1 VDIALIM
8 HELLVE
14 GGGERQCVTLA
25 QALARRGHGVTL
37 YTSAYDRA
45 NCFAHTCRDLHVVD
59 VGRGSLQWIK
69 RPLFLRGW
77 LDMRHLARAVGQK
90 HEVWNPHHWPAQW
103 GALWLQGRLG
113 GKVTWM
119 CNDVPDFL
127 RKARRPHSLKDLLS
141 APLYALY
148 YLYDR
153 EQNRRIDLTLFL
165 SRWAEADYL
174 TIYEGATHVVRSGAD
189 PARFRPGGDPQRIRS
204 RFGFKDDDFVLL
216 WLGIFMPHRR
226 IEDALAAVAA
236 LTKRGRK
243 VKLLLAGSDR
253 SYPNYLASLKRRV
266 AELAIGDAVTF
277 TGKVAEEEIADFY
290 AACDAFLFPN
300 DQQTWG
306 LVVLE
311 AMASG
316 CVALVSTGAGVSEVL
331 TDGENAVLFPP
342 RSPQILAS
350 KIESILDQPDVRRS
364 ISVRGMELV
373 RKHYNYDRYA
383 EQMEESFRQTTTPS
397 VAHRARR
404 ES

>member
-8 HELLVE
+8 HELLIE

-25 QALARRGHGVTL
+25 QALARRGHRVTL

-45 NCFAHTCRDLHVVD
+45 NCFADTCKDLRVVD
-59 VGRGSLQWIK
+59 VGRGAMQWLK

-77 LDMRHLARAVGQK
+77 LDIRHLARVLNEK

-103 GALWLQGRLG
+103 GALWLQERIG
-113 GKVTWM
+113 GGVVWM

-127 RKARRPHSLKDLLS
+127 HKARRPRSLKNLLS
-141 APLYALY
+141 APLYTLY

-153 EQNRRIDLTLFL
+153 AQNRRIDLTLFL
-165 SRWAEADYL
+165 SKWAEADYR
-174 TIYEGATHVVRSGAD
+174 TIYEGTTNVVRSGAD
-189 PARFRPGGDPQRIRS
+189 PSRFRPGGDPKKIRS

-226 IEDALAAVAA
+226 IEDALAAVAE
-236 LTKRGRK
+236 LVKRGRR

-253 SYPNYLASLKRRV
+253 SFPEYLAALKQRV
-266 AELAIGDAVTF
+266 AELGIGDAVTF

-316 CVALVSTGAGVSEVL
+316 CLALVSTGAGVSEVL
-331 TDGENAVLFPP
+331 TDGENAILFPP
-342 RSPQILAS
+342 RSPEVMAA
-350 KIESILDQPDVRRS
+350 KIESVLDQPDVRRA
-364 ISVRGMELV
+364 IAALGTGLIMDQ
-373 RKHYNYDRYA
+373 YNYDRYA
-383 EQMEESFRQTTTPS
+383 ERMEDYFRQTIPVS
-397 VAHRARR
+397 
-404 ES
+404 E

>member
-8 HELLVE
+8 HELLIE

-25 QALARRGHGVTL
+25 QALARRGHRVTL

-45 NCFAHTCRDLHVVD
+45 NCFADTCKDLRVVD
-59 VGRGSLQWIK
+59 VGRGAMQWLK

-77 LDMRHLARAVGQK
+77 LDIRHLARVLNEK

-103 GALWLQGRLG
+103 GALWLQERIG
-113 GKVTWM
+113 GGVVWM

-127 RKARRPHSLKDLLS
+127 HKARRPRSLKNLLS
-141 APLYALY
+141 APLYTLY

-153 EQNRRIDLTLFL
+153 AQNRRIDLTLFL
-165 SRWAEADYL
+165 SKWAEADYR
-174 TIYEGATHVVRSGAD
+174 TIYEGTTNVVRSGAD
-189 PARFRPGGDPQRIRS
+189 PSRFRPGGDPKKIRS

-226 IEDALAAVAA
+226 IEDALAAVVE
-236 LTKRGRK
+236 LVKRGRR

-253 SYPNYLASLKRRV
+253 SFPEYLAALKQRV
-266 AELAIGDAVTF
+266 AELGIGDAVTF

-316 CVALVSTGAGVSEVL
+316 CLALVSTGAGVSEVL
-331 TDGENAVLFPP
+331 TDGENAILFPP
-342 RSPQILAS
+342 RSPQVMAA
-350 KIESILDQPDVRRS
+350 KIESVLDRPDMRRTIAARGTQLILDQ
-364 ISVRGMELV
+364 
-373 RKHYNYDRYA
+373 YNYDRYA
-383 EQMEESFRQTTTPS
+383 ERMEDYFRQTIPANS
-397 VAHRARR
+397 AASLR
-404 ES
+404 